1 MINTTPNK
9 NNTFWVIVK
18 VFLAVFLTGIVF
30 TRTNLPEVVRLFQYI
45 SPLVLVVYVLLFLM
59 LTLLKAWQYYA
70 LTGRGISYP
79 QVLNAIILQN
89 ALSNYL
95 ATTAGIAS
103 YVGMFRAE
111 HGIKISRSIA
121 VFLLIKLGD
130 LIMIWLGLVF
140 SSLLVWQTIG
150 ALHSLIFL
158 LAFGIGSAVLFFLL
172 VVFFRKTFVVYLN
185 TFVERLGFSRFVV
198 IQKALAN
205 LQVLS
210 EIEPRQ
216 MMLAF
221 AKAFAL
227 SAVYFMVSMA
237 WIYTSYLVFN
247 FPQDPKAIIFV
258 NTLIQVVSYLPVQ
271 VFGGLGVTETSAL
284 YFWSS
289 FFISQ
294 VDLASFLIGS
304 RLLFYLLNLL
314 PLLYLFG
321 STVFSNAK
329 NE

>member
-1 MINTTPNK
+1 MTDTTPNK

-18 VFLAVFLTGIVF
+18 IFLAVFLIGIVF

-45 SPLVLVVYVLLFLM
+45 SPLFLVVYVLLFLM
-59 LTLLKAWQYYA
+59 LTLLKAWQYHA
-70 LTGRGISYP
+70 LTGKDISYP

-140 SSLLVWQTIG
+140 FSFLVWQTID
-150 ALHSLIFL
+150 ALHNLIFL
-158 LAFGIGSAVLFFLL
+158 LAFGIGSIVLLFLL
-172 VVFFRKTFVVYLN
+172 VVFFRKTFVVNLN
-185 TFVERLGFSRFVV
+185 MFFERVGLSRFIVTKKML
-198 IQKALAN
+198 IG
-205 LQVLS
+205 LQALS
-210 EIEPRQ
+210 EIEPMR
-216 MMLAF
+216 MML
-221 AKAFAL
+221 AFAL

-237 WIYTSYLVFN
+237 WNYTGYLVFD
-247 FPQDPKAIIFV
+247 FPQDPSAVTFV
-258 NTLIQVVSYLPVQ
+258 NTLLQIVSYLPVQ

-289 FFISQ
+289 FSISQ
-294 VDLASFLIGS
+294 VDLASFLISS

-321 STVFSNAK
+321 SALFSNAK
-329 NE
+329 NG